1 MCTKD
6 DFIELMMGADTPLEA
21 LSIYYGGMKHL
32 ENCQF
37 IFFDFSQGNCP
48 IPNLVNSE
56 YMEPSKGPGYAIQT
70 LSCNENFWVLD
81 KKCFYE
87 MMRHQKSDVLLKVCL
102 DFDTQML
109 TYLEK
114 YHSDQAATPQSLHK
128 LLSEVE
134 SAGVDYSCAPYAIE
148 NSYKIGDPKIE
159 QGMVRSLVAFSH
171 YKNNPLHDFSLN
183 LPYSNED
190 WNGTHELLAQL
201 KRLPFLPEVP
211 NFGKTQK
218 YIYCLLLECAIIS
231 LSFNRISP
239 VKRMEKLLDF
249 TNNELGV
256 VLERE
261 LSACYLY
268 FQHSPAIQRFFK
280 RITPDTKTILKDIA
294 GMAWDLTHLRALEW
308 LTGFDSAQNENGE
321 FTLHALVTKD
331 CGLQEIIRAVPL
343 QRMAIIHRDNTVFPI
358 VKCTYGSQLQD
369 LLANDGLDIVET
381 LDQQRGNRQRVYTSM
396 NCDAL
401 ILKLESSL
409 LAAQHINK

>member
-171 YKNNPLHDFSLN
+171 YKNNPFDFYKTLRNKFIAHDGSRYANATTGAILDSSKERPLLDVVTAAWVADN
-183 LPYSNED
+183 YTSE
-190 WNGTHELLAQL
+190 NGLAAMQTFYHLVLVTIEWVEAKIDELGRLL
-201 KRLPFLPEVP
+201 KKQYGDKPMSAFRDFPPLQVEVP
-211 NFGKTQK
+211 TQ
-218 YIYCLLLECAIIS
+218 
-231 LSFNRISP
+231 
-239 VKRMEKLLDF
+239 EKLF
-249 TNNELGV
+249 E
-256 VLERE
+256 
-261 LSACYLY
+261 
-268 FQHSPAIQRFFK
+268 K
-280 RITPDTKTILKDIA
+280 R
-294 GMAWDLTHLRALEW
+294 
-308 LTGFDSAQNENGE
+308 
-321 FTLHALVTKD
+321 
-331 CGLQEIIRAVPL
+331 
-343 QRMAIIHRDNTVFPI
+343 
-358 VKCTYGSQLQD
+358 Y
-369 LLANDGLDIVET
+369 
-381 LDQQRGNRQRVYTSM
+381 
-396 NCDAL
+396 
-401 ILKLESSL
+401 
-409 LAAQHINK
+409 